1 MGTGAESNLSI
12 QVSIS
17 LTSCSTMEEAPSPAC
32 PVRTLHTLSLGICL
46 DPPTRLGLE
55 DSLQASISFFKM
67 NKHSRNMVKK
77 GWWERRHNEVRE
89 WLRTLCK
96 RPGDE
101 LLAKRRSVSPVA
113 ADWLWGRASGCRRS
127 RSRSTVPSPPV

>member
-1 MGTGAESNLSI
+1 
-12 QVSIS
+12 
-17 LTSCSTMEEAPSPAC
+17 MEEAPSPAC

-89 WLRTLCK
+89 WLRTLC
-96 RPGDE
+96 RRRLALGEGEWLPPLSESFDGAVTPNLGVGVVLGPAVSE
-101 LLAKRRSVSPVA
+101 SLRLGQSFSESLGPTLL
-113 ADWLWGRASGCRRS
+113 LL
-127 RSRSTVPSPPV
+127 